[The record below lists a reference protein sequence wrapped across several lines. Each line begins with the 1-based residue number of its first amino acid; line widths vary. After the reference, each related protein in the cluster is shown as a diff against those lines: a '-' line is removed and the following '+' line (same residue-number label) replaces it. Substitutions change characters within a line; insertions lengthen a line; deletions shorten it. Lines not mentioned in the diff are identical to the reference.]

1 MSERHARHR
10 RSPSDRRRRPVDGSR
25 AASTNRFERIVA
37 DAVASLPPRL
47 SDHLEGVRIAIEDV
61 PPAQPRGVGDEVPLG
76 RFDVAVPGGREAPR
90 DGSPPDRLVLYRRP
104 LEARAISQHD
114 LADLVR
120 QTLSMQIARQA
131 GIDDDPGGFDGS

>member
-1 MSERHARHR
+1 MIERHARHR

-25 AASTNRFERIVA
+25 AASTDRFQRLVT

-47 SDHLEGVRIAIEDV
+47 SVHLEGVQLAIEDV
-61 PPAQPRGVGDEVPLG
+61 PPPQPRGDGDEVPLC
-76 RFDVAVPGGREAPR
+76 RYDVAAPGEPEGGF

-114 LADLVR
+114 LVDLVR

-131 GIDDDPGGFDGS
+131 GIEDDLGGFDWS